1 MVKKRTKKNKKR
13 TTSTLSSRSLD
24 NTICSP
30 TLVPQNK
37 HCFDGITYQKY
48 KYQGAGGDIYISLC
62 NRYILKSVRQREY
75 ESNLL
80 LKKTISPYDKR
91 YYVLFNKLYIYHSVY
106 FIRLPY
112 FEGVSLKYILPKL
125 SMTKAYQLL
134 IAINKVLYKL
144 YHTYHLYHNDLHL
157 NNIQCSNK
165 NVFNFK
171 LIDFDTLGEEFRH
184 LPFRKCRRIDTLLK
198 TMNNVLYTYKSE
210 LLDFVLKYILRY
222 NSQQKSHIMRELF
235 LKPLLNIIT
244 NYCNH
249 KHIANT
255 QAFDLL
261 LMQCCKQHGKDMLLL
276 HKTIANK

>member
-1 MVKKRTKKNKKR
+1 MAKKTIKNKKR
-13 TTSTLSSRSLD
+13 TTTSTLSYRSID
-24 NTICSP
+24 NTTCSP

-48 KYQGAGGDIYISLC
+48 KYQGGGGDIYISLC
-62 NRYILKSVRQREY
+62 KRYILKSVRRQEY

-80 LKKTISPYDKR
+80 LKKIISPADKC
-91 YYVLFNKLYIYHSVY
+91 YFILFNKLYIYHSVY

-112 FEGVSLKYILPKL
+112 FDSVSLKYIVPKL

-144 YHTYHLYHNDLHL
+144 YHTYNLYHNDLHL

-171 LIDFDTLGEEFRH
+171 LIDFDILGEEFRP

-198 TMNNVLYTYKSE
+198 IMNKYKSE
-210 LLDFVLKYILRY
+210 LLDFVFKYILRY
-222 NSQQKSHIMRELF
+222 NSQQKSHIKRELF

-249 KHIANT
+249 KHIENT
-255 QAFDLL
+255 RAFDLL
-261 LMQCCKQHGKDMLLL
+261 LLQCCKQHGKDMLLL
-276 HKTIANK
+276 HKSISHK